1 MADGGGGFKAGWGL
15 ARLGVVGQ
23 HRPGSGGAGRA
34 AHTSRARERSGERG
48 PIRGGEKYDRWA
60 RPKSGPRL
68 SVKEREREKSMTGV
82 PRVNQI
88 KFELFQTYSNLT
100 CSKQDLPEVEN
111 FEINYG

>member
-48 PIRGGEKYDRWA
+48 PIRGGEKWLRGGRRVGPSQEWAPPVGERKGEREEYDRWA
-60 RPKSGPRL
+60 SGQ
-68 SVKEREREKSMTGV
+68 S
-82 PRVNQI
+82 NQI
-88 KFELFQTYSNLT
+88 RIISNLFKFDLFQTG
-100 CSKQDLPEVEN
+100 PP
-111 FEINYG
+111 